1 MTLLEMEPYIT
12 GRAFTRECQAPARCT
27 PEMFSLVCSEAAAS
41 DTCAKVLKIVERYQ
55 DFMDFEPD
63 ISNMFPKT
71 EREEM
76 FYCLKNNG
84 YSPNVPG
91 KCIYLLKT
99 LTAKYGSASLAL
111 KALPNAY
118 LTILFQKNYLE
129 GCTVRDIIKSFAD
142 PEYEPFTPAKLR
154 IQHKDYDEIYVASE
168 DMVALVPKDIS
179 AKIADSDIPQIELG
193 KKGLEVSGLELRFM
207 ANHYGAINSFYD
219 LRELI

>member
-27 PEMFSLVCSEAAAS
+27 PEMFSLVYSEATAS
-41 DTCAKVLKIVERYQ
+41 DTCAKVLEIVERYQ

-63 ISNMFPKT
+63 ISNMFPKS

-99 LTAKYGSASLAL
+99 LTAKY
-111 KALPNAY
+111 
-118 LTILFQKNYLE
+118 
-129 GCTVRDIIKSFAD
+129 
-142 PEYEPFTPAKLR
+142 
-154 IQHKDYDEIYVASE
+154 
-168 DMVALVPKDIS
+168 
-179 AKIADSDIPQIELG
+179 
-193 KKGLEVSGLELRFM
+193 
-207 ANHYGAINSFYD
+207 
-219 LRELI
+219 

>member
-12 GRAFTRECQAPARCT
+12 GRAFTRKCQAPARCT

-41 DTCAKVLKIVERYQ
+41 DTCAKVLEIVERYQ
-55 DFMDFEPD
+55 DFEPD
-63 ISNMFPKT
+63 ISNMFPKS

-129 GCTVRDIIKSFAD
+129 GCTVRDVIKSFAD

>member
-1 MTLLEMEPYIT
+1 
-12 GRAFTRECQAPARCT
+12 
-27 PEMFSLVCSEAAAS
+27 
-41 DTCAKVLKIVERYQ
+41 
-55 DFMDFEPD
+55 MDFEPD
-63 ISNMFPKT
+63 ISNMFPKS

-91 KCIYLLKT
+91 KCIYLFKT

-129 GCTVRDIIKSFAD
+129 GCTVRDVIKSFAD

>member
-12 GRAFTRECQAPARCT
+12 GRAFTRECHAPARCT

-41 DTCAKVLKIVERYQ
+41 DTCAKVLEIVERYQ

-63 ISNMFPKT
+63 ISNMFPKS

-111 KALPNAY
+111 KALPNA
-118 LTILFQKNYLE
+118 
-129 GCTVRDIIKSFAD
+129 
-142 PEYEPFTPAKLR
+142 
-154 IQHKDYDEIYVASE
+154 
-168 DMVALVPKDIS
+168 
-179 AKIADSDIPQIELG
+179 
-193 KKGLEVSGLELRFM
+193 
-207 ANHYGAINSFYD
+207 
-219 LRELI
+219 